1 VIAALGVQCA
11 EAIVER
17 AQAAFD
23 ARVIAREAIKVR
35 EDRLAGAATSGV
47 VLQAIEAEEAQ
58 MLNGDAIHQE
68 LFVGSAGVVLFMQR
82 RTETLED
89 RSLAWP
95 QMGQEELVG
104 GTKAVLQGIHAGLG
118 FAFRGRG
125 HGKKG

>member
-1 VIAALGVQCA
+1 M
-11 EAIVER
+11 ER

-68 LFVGSAGVVLFMQR
+68 LFVGSAGVVFLVER
-82 RTETLED
+82 VTEALQNAA
-89 RSLAWP
+89 LAGP
-95 QMGQEELVG
+95 KMS
-104 GTKAVLQGIHAGLG
+104 
-118 FAFRGRG
+118 
-125 HGKKG
+125 